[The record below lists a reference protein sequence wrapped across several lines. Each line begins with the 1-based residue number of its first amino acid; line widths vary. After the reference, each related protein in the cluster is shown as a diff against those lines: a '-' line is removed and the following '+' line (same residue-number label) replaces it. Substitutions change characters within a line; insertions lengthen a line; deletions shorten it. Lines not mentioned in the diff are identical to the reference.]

1 MESQRDFDHGARR
14 TRKTALVP
22 VAPTPSPDEVMAAK
36 GPNGYWPKEQ
46 LQAWG
51 IPVDPVPARWREGLE
66 RKWHEENIPAAVRGL
81 LLAAGYDEEGVE
93 TAWRSYWHGLGR
105 FRMYEAYWKDPE
117 EVLAV
122 LRNATAEVTIVHPE
136 GGEIVMRVP
145 VEAELAA
152 RTIDVLATAGWTV
165 R

>member
-1 MESQRDFDHGARR
+1 MESQRRFDPDSQQTHR
-14 TRKTALVP
+14 TSLVP
-22 VAPTPSPDEVMAAK
+22 VGVTPSPDEVMAAK
-36 GPNGYWPKEQ
+36 GANGYWPKEQ

-66 RKWHEENIPAAVRGL
+66 RKWHEENIPREVRGL

-122 LRNATAEVTIVHPE
+122 LRDATAETTLHHPE
-136 GGEIVMRVP
+136 GGEIVLRVP
-145 VEAELAA
+145 VEADLAA
-152 RTIDVLATAGWTV
+152 RTIEALGLIGWTV